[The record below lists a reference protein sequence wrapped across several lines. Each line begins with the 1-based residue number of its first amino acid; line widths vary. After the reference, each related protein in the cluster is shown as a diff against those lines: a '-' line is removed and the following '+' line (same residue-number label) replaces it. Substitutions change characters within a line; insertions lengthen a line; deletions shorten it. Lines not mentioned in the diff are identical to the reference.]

1 MGEELMD
8 ISFSVDVLTEPEP
21 CSKDELNPKE
31 YGVIV
36 KSKGKTGLLLPDLE
50 EVDTVE
56 EQVSIALKKAGIGPY
71 DEYSTERFKVIRH
84 KEG

>member
-1 MGEELMD
+1 MN
-8 ISFSVDVLTEPEP
+8 ISFSVDVLTDPEP

-36 KSKGKTGLLLPDLE
+36 KSRGKTGLLLPDLE
-50 EVDTVE
+50 GVDTID
-56 EQVSIALKKAGIGPY
+56 EQVSIALEKAGIRPY
-71 DEYSTERFKVIRH
+71 DEYSTERFRVIRH